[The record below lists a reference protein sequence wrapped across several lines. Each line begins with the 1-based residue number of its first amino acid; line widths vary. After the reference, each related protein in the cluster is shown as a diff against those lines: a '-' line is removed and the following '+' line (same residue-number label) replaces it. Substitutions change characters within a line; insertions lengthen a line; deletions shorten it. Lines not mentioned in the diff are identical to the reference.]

1 MTVSIPLGKIDFF
14 SSHQQYERAAFEV
27 AFIQST
33 RCGRILNMKLENGLR
48 KSEKRR
54 MFALDFYT
62 YHLYSPIQKMYL
74 WKFFVFI
81 FFRKRR
87 QDQIFLSLNIC
98 YFWNFLMH
106 FIDFL
111 MIKKSTKSRQ
121 KVDSYLGKVDE
132 KVDWN
137 FDVKKV
143 DSLRWKSTFVDFCA
157 WDLYKT
163 IYDLTRPKRQPPPFF
178 RILHA
183 FLEFYWFGK
192 IFLATVGP
200 VFDFLEFYDY

>member
-1 MTVSIPLGKIDFF
+1 MKIF
-14 SSHQQYERAAFEV
+14 
-27 AFIQST
+27 
-33 RCGRILNMKLENGLR
+33 C
-48 KSEKRR
+48 
-54 MFALDFYT
+54 FY
-62 YHLYSPIQKMYL
+62 
-74 WKFFVFI
+74 

-87 QDQIFLSLNIC
+87 QNPIFLNLNIC
-98 YFWNFLMH
+98 HFLDFLRH
-106 FIDFL
+106 FIDFFNN
-111 MIKKSTKSRQ
+111 KKSTKSRQ

-137 FDVKKV
+137 FHVKKV

-200 VFDFLEFYDY
+200 VFDFLEFYDSFWKTIVIIFI

>member
-1 MTVSIPLGKIDFF
+1 
-14 SSHQQYERAAFEV
+14 
-27 AFIQST
+27 
-33 RCGRILNMKLENGLR
+33 
-48 KSEKRR
+48 
-54 MFALDFYT
+54 
-62 YHLYSPIQKMYL
+62 MYL
-74 WKFFVFI
+74 WKIFVFY
-81 FFRKRR
+81 FFSKTTTKS
-87 QDQIFLSLNIC
+87 DFFKFKHMPFLEFSDAFHRLFNKKKV
-98 YFWNFLMH
+98 
-106 FIDFL
+106 D
-111 MIKKSTKSRQ
+111 KKSTRSRQ
-121 KVDSYLGKVDE
+121 KVVFHLRKVDE

-200 VFDFLEFYDY
+200 VLIF